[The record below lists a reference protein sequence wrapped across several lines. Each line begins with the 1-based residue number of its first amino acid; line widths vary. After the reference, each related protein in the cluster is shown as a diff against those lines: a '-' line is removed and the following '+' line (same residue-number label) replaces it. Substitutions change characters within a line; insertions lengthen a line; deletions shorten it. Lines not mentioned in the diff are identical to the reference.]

1 MARRGKNEDP
11 EEVPGDESGTPKDGA
26 ANADSSDAATDAA
39 EGMIAAEDADV
50 ETSFSDADEAFLADL
65 AAGSVPEQS
74 GTEQHGAGTEA
85 AEPPESEHLADL
97 RRVTAEYAN
106 YRRRV
111 ERDRVAER
119 ERAVGDAARVVLP
132 VLDDLDRAEAHGDLA
147 EGGPLTTIAHKL
159 RAQVTKLGLAPF
171 GEAGETFDPQ
181 QHEAIFQRPNP
192 DVQRATVADVVER
205 GYRIGDTLL
214 RVAKVVVDTPE
225 G

>member
-1 MARRGKNEDP
+1 MARRGRNENP
-11 EEVPGDESGTPKDGA
+11 EEVPDEQSGTPEGG
-26 ANADSSDAATDAA
+26 ADSGQGEPELADAAD
-39 EGMIAAEDADV
+39 GMSAAEDADV
-50 ETSFSDADEAFLADL
+50 ETSFSDADQAFLEDPSAHPMP
-65 AAGSVPEQS
+65 AGD
-74 GTEQHGAGTEA
+74 GRGDA
-85 AEPPESEHLADL
+85 AEDAAPEPEHLADL

-111 ERDRVAER
+111 ERDRVVER

-159 RAQVTKLGLAPF
+159 RAQVTKLGLTPF
-171 GEAGETFDPQ
+171 GEAGEAFDPQ

-192 DVQRATVADVVER
+192 EVERATVADVVER